1 MSCRVSRNWH
11 TLVRRKNYAQE
22 GMNDLL
28 RLEYVT
34 GSGLQPGGRF
44 AKVDDEAKHLSTSQL
59 LAMRE
64 I

>member
-1 MSCRVSRNWH
+1 
-11 TLVRRKNYAQE
+11 
-22 GMNDLL
+22 MNDLL

-44 AKVDDEAKHLSTSQL
+44 AKVDDEAKRLSTSQL